1 MKSKLY
7 AYFKDQMLGDYKIWF
22 IVFILNAIGM
32 VVQFSAKSRF
42 TMDGAFD
49 PITSLIKPI
58 IILLGSLWVMAWV
71 SRQDYVSVVKY
82 INLLLFLSWGL
93 ILFAYFFGSEKGGAS
108 RWVDLGPVSFMPSD
122 MAKLCLTIS
131 LAKMFST
138 RQADPTAYTPWVIL
152 AMLAQIGITCFL
164 VMLSNVSTSAIIF
177 ATSFVIMIF
186 GRVPWKSISIILCL
200 VGALAVTVIYGG
212 IGQRAETA
220 KSRIENY
227 IKRVF
232 TKTNTKQN
240 KEDDKN
246 ENYQLKQSLFA
257 ISTGALTPKGP
268 GKSQFKFHLTQAESD
283 FVYAIII
290 EEYGIFAGLL
300 IPILFIALVYRGALA
315 IKYSAKPIGG
325 LMAAGLAFSIST
337 QAFINMLV
345 SVGAVPVTG
354 QPIPMVSAGG
364 TSLFFTAISI
374 GLILSISKDKKM
386 HG

>member
-1 MKSKLY
+1 
-7 AYFKDQMLGDYKIWF
+7 
-22 IVFILNAIGM
+22 V
-32 VVQFSAKSRF
+32 R
-42 TMDGAFD
+42 
-49 PITSLIKPI
+49 
-58 IILLGSLWVMAWV
+58 
-71 SRQDYVSVVKY
+71 
-82 INLLLFLSWGL
+82 LFLP
-93 ILFAYFFGSEKGGAS
+93 
-108 RWVDLGPVSFMPSD
+108 RVSCHHDS
-122 MAKLCLTIS
+122 
-131 LAKMFST
+131 
-138 RQADPTAYTPWVIL
+138 
-152 AMLAQIGITCFL
+152 
-164 VMLSNVSTSAIIF
+164 
-177 ATSFVIMIF
+177 F
-186 GRVPWKSISIILCL
+186 GRVPWKSIAIILCL

-268 GKSQFKFHLTQAESD
+268 GKSQFEFHLTQAESD
-283 FVYAIII
+283 FVYTIII